1 MKYFIVVLFSI
12 IFINHYTEAQT
23 VVPIADLRYNDANGV
38 PIGNGQTFTIA
49 GIVTSSNQFGNSGP
63 GSVQDGT
70 AGVCVYGSTFSNV
83 VNIGDSVTVTAE
95 LTQYSGLTELSFN
108 LPGAS
113 VIVHSSGNE
122 TAPEIITIT
131 DISTQ
136 QWNGYEEFEGLLIRL
151 NNVTIQGTGNFAGG
165 TNYTI
170 SDPTGT
176 LTSGLRIDGDVSSI
190 IGQADSFKC
199 C

>member
-1 MKYFIVVLFSI
+1 MKYFTAVLFYI
-12 IFINHYTEAQT
+12 IFMNDYSQAQT
-23 VVPIADLRYNDANGV
+23 VVPISDLRYNDANGV
-38 PIGNGQTFTIA
+38 PVGNGQVFTVT
-49 GIVTSSNQFGNSGP
+49 GIVTSSNQFGNVVP
-63 GSVQDGT
+63 ELFRMKPPEFVFME
-70 AGVCVYGSTFSNV
+70 STFSNV

-95 LTQYSGLTELSFN
+95 LTQFSGLTELSFN

-122 TAPEIITIT
+122 TTPEIITIN

-151 NNVTIQGTGNFAGG
+151 NNVTIQGTGNFTGG

-170 SDPTGT
+170 SDPTGN
-176 LTSGLRIDGDVSSI
+176 LTSGMRIDNDVSINYRSAYSI
-190 IGQADSFKC
+190 KC
-199 C
+199 S